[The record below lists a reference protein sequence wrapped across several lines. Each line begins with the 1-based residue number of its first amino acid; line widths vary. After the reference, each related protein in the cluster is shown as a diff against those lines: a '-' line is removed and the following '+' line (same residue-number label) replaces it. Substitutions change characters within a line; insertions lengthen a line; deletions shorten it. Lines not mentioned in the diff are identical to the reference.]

1 MQRTTITIFGGLAAL
16 TMAFWSAAPASDI
29 TPGGPPSP
37 LAPVPLNGD
46 FELFLGGLKAADLM
60 VTSSFAG
67 EDYRAR
73 ARVATAGM
81 VATLYEA
88 SIDVRVEGSVIPS
101 AADASLGGLLAL
113 APRHFRSESINPRQ
127 PRQVEMR
134 YVDGAPEVRAEPDYD
149 DKPWAIDPADQAG
162 KLDPVSAII
171 AGLGPSTAALLCNR
185 RVEIFDA
192 RRHFAIALGEAR
204 APDASGEIRC
214 DGEYIRLSGFKPNQM
229 AKPNIE
235 VDVFFRPRGD
245 GLWELERII
254 GETPVGTAVIR
265 RRRS

>member
-1 MQRTTITIFGGLAAL
+1 MRRITITVFGGLAAL
-16 TMAFWSAAPASDI
+16 TMALWTAAPASDI
-29 TPGGPPSP
+29 APPVP
-37 LAPVPLNGD
+37 LPAPLPVPLNGD
-46 FELFLGGLKAADLM
+46 FELFLGGLKAANLT

-88 SIDVRVEGSVIPS
+88 SIDVRVEGSVLPAS
-101 AADASLGGLLAL
+101 AQAELGGLLAL
-113 APRHFRSESINPRQ
+113 APRHFRSESVNPRQ

-134 YVDGAPEVRAEPDYD
+134 YVDGAPQVRAEPDYD

-162 KLDPVSAII
+162 RLDPVSAIL
-171 AGLGPSTAALLCNR
+171 AGLRPSTAAHLCNR

-192 RRHFAIALGEAR
+192 RRHFAIALGEAS

-214 DGEYIRLSGFKPNQM
+214 DGAYIRLSGFKPKQM
-229 AKPNIE
+229 AKPDIE

-245 GLWELERII
+245 GLWELERIM
-254 GETPVGTAVIR
+254 GDTPVGTAVIR